1 MSPAPSLLSRLPL
14 LLGLGTLAYLT
25 YTILDPF
32 LVSVAWASILVFV
45 TWPLYQ
51 LLLRRV
57 GGRRNLAASIM
68 TLFMALLLVGPLA
81 WILVILQSELH
92 DIYVQLSALLSQP
105 ELPVPEWLRSHAPWA
120 SHELEQLWL
129 RAHANPA
136 SLKDPLQALL
146 NLSMS
151 HIGSIAGG
159 ITRNVAKILFTLFTL
174 FFFYRDGLILLS
186 HIRRALL
193 QMLHHHGERYL
204 RAAGDMARAVVIGI
218 VLTALAQAL
227 LAGVGYA
234 VANTPNPVFLAL
246 ITFLAAL
253 IPFGTPFAWGGVTL
267 WLLASGDMVSAIGL
281 ALWGALVVSSID
293 NVIRPLVISNA
304 TEISFLLIM
313 FGVLGGLAAFGM
325 IGLFLG
331 PIVLAVVASIWQEW
345 LNQPVEDDGLSQ
357 P

>member
-1 MSPAPSLLSRLPL
+1 MSPTPSVLSRLPL
-14 LLGLGTLAYLT
+14 LVGLGTLAYLT
-25 YTILDPF
+25 YSILEPF
-32 LVSVAWASILVFV
+32 FASVAWASILVFV

-57 GGRRNLAASIM
+57 GGRANLAATLM
-68 TLFMALLLVGPLA
+68 TLIMALLLVGPLA
-81 WILVILQSELH
+81 WVLLILQSELRE
-92 DIYVQLSALLSQP
+92 IYGQLSTLLAQP
-105 ELPVPEWLRSHAPWA
+105 ELPMPAWLHSHAPWISREIERLWA
-120 SHELEQLWL
+120 S
-129 RAHANPA
+129 AHANPA

-146 NLSMS
+146 NLLMS

-159 ITRNVAKILFTLFTL
+159 IGRNVAKIMFTLFAL
-174 FFFYRDGLILLS
+174 FFFYRDGLALLDG
-186 HIRRALL
+186 IRRALL

-227 LAGVGYA
+227 LAGIGYA
-234 VANTPNPVFLAL
+234 VAGTPNPVFLAV
-246 ITFLAAL
+246 ITFLIAL
-253 IPFGTPFAWGGVTL
+253 IPFGTPFAWGGISL
-267 WLLASGDMVSAIGL
+267 WLLASGDTVSAIGL

-293 NVIRPLVISNA
+293 NVIRPLVISSA

-331 PIVLAVVASIWQEW
+331 PIVLAVMASIWQEW
-345 LNQPVEDDGLSQ
+345 LNQPVEDDGLGS